1 MKKKNEK
8 ILIFKDSE
16 LSKTGI
22 SIIEANQSQQTIIL
36 NFSEKSVLSDFVL
49 SVCKVSPLLGTPEK
63 IVNIFAEFK
72 ELEIEKERKVF
83 VSFSQDMGIN
93 YDSEEENLFI
103 KLYMEKPFLLSEDE
117 VIGLLKKEND
127 LETFKI
133 IDWAKPFVDEPIS
146 AEILEKLKINT
157 IKQQPEISGETPDEL
172 FYQKKNKDTPERHI
186 NEKPVSIKPIY
197 LILFLVS
204 LIGILEI
211 ISIIS
216 FEDEILSNLKKS
228 SVILMK
234 DFYFGLIF
242 FHWLNLNNKF
252 SIKSILLLL
261 STCIFIAASILI
273 IGLYPTLFSIIILI
287 LIITLLV
294 KYLTKYSR

>member
-49 SVCKVSPLLGTPEK
+49 AVCKVSPLLGTPEK
-63 IVNIFAEFK
+63 IENIFTEFK
-72 ELEIEKERKVF
+72 ELEIDKERKVF

-93 YDSEEENLFI
+93 YESEEENLFI
-103 KLYMEKPFLLSEDE
+103 KLYLEKPFLLDEDE

-146 AEILEKLKINT
+146 AEILEKLKNNT
-157 IKQQPEISGETPDEL
+157 IKQESKISGETPDEL
-172 FYQKKNKDTPERHI
+172 FYQKKNKDTSERHI
-186 NEKPVSIKPIY
+186 NEKPVSIKPVY

-216 FEDEILSNLKKS
+216 FEDEILLNLKKS

-242 FHWLNLNNKF
+242 FRWLNLNNKF

-273 IGLYPTLFSIIILI
+273 NGLYPTLFSVIILI
-287 LIITLLV
+287 LIITLLA